1 MTRPPYPQ
9 QPWDGQQRP
18 PTPPTPPGA
27 PTPAPVSRGPYQ
39 PQQGPPSAPQQTQP
53 PTHQPSSAFKISGKQ
68 IAAGILGVLALIFIL
83 ENNSTT
89 RVRLIIPIVH
99 LPLFIALFLSAV
111 LGAAVTFLLMWRRQR
126 VEERKQQ
133 ALHQPGPQQPPG
145 RNLNG

>member
-18 PTPPTPPGA
+18 PTPPTPP
-27 PTPAPVSRGPYQ
+27 TPQS
-39 PQQGPPSAPQQTQP
+39 PPSAPQPSQQ
-53 PTHQPSSAFKISGKQ
+53 PTHQPSSAFKITGKQ
-68 IAAGILGVLALIFIL
+68 IAAGILAVLALIFIL

-89 RVRLIIPIVH
+89 RVRLIIPVVH

-133 ALHQPGPQQPPG
+133 SIHRPGPQQPPG
-145 RNLNG
+145 P